1 MNNYDY
7 EHEGNP
13 AKVDKILKRTYSGET
28 PDEIFGT
35 HHRTDQLVE
44 DLMSGA
50 AYRVPDPVERERIR
64 DEEEAK
70 IFHEELEKMGLK

>member
-1 MNNYDY
+1 MYDY

-13 AKVDKILKRTYSGET
+13 VKVDKILKRTYDGET

-35 HHRTDQLVE
+35 HYRTDQLSE

-50 AYRVPDPVERERIR
+50 AYIVPDPSARERIR

-70 IFHEELEKMGLK
+70 KFHEELKKMGLK